1 MESSKSIIRVIET
14 DRFFMQLV
22 LFEHFYL
29 LQNVSQKLPIATI
42 PRLDTIMSLMVIF
55 RRRY

>member
-1 MESSKSIIRVIET
+1 
-14 DRFFMQLV
+14 MQLV

-55 RRRY
+55 RRRYWALRDCV